1 INIAVEK
8 EGITSHEENISLQI
22 YPNPNSGKCY
32 AIINCNEAV
41 NTDLQLLNTVGQVV
55 YQSAANLT
63 PGSNTI
69 YIDARDLPAGVYTMS
84 VKTSTLNISKS
95 IIIE

>member
-1 INIAVEK
+1 
-8 EGITSHEENISLQI
+8 
-22 YPNPNSGKCY
+22 
-32 AIINCNEAV
+32 
-41 NTDLQLLNTVGQVV
+41 LNTVGQVV

-84 VKTSTLNISKS
+84 VKTSTLNISRS